1 MVAHVVATEIL
12 AELEC
17 VISVRPREVIDELIL
32 RDVAALG
39 KAGSA
44 GVRAGEVVWVE
55 VGERL
60 AKVER

>member
-1 MVAHVVATEIL
+1 MVAHVVAAEIL

-39 KAGSA
+39 EAGSA